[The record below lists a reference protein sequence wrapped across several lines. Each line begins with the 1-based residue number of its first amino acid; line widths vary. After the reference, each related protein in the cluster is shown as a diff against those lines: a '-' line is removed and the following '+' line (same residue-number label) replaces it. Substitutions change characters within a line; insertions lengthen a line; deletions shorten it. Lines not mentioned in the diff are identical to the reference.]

1 VYHGINTIL
10 LGDQWWRTNQTN
22 LTTLG
27 QAWHGVSE
35 DLPQNVRHLSSTS
48 DHLASGGS
56 SVRLIVIQKNEKD
69 NNGYHNH

>member
-1 VYHGINTIL
+1 MYRGINTIL
-10 LGDQWWRTNQTN
+10 LGDQWWQTNRTN

-56 SVRLIVIQKNEKD
+56 SVRLMVMQK
-69 NNGYHNH
+69 